1 MSNNKKLGYY
11 PEGYYDDLKEFAYSI
26 EFLSHYHDMV
36 DKVINSGEDECIIEC
51 RLENLSQQRYDYE
64 IIKSILGKELNLN
77 FNDIRKEV
85 IHNNFRNIII
95 KKLMINKSP
104 F

>member
-1 MSNNKKLGYY
+1 MSKNLGYY

-36 DKVINSGEDECIIEC
+36 DKIINSGEEEYVIEC
-51 RLENLSQQRYDYE
+51 RLENLAQQRYDYE
-64 IIKSILGKELNLN
+64 IIKGILGKELNLK
-77 FNDIRKEV
+77 FSDIREEV
-85 IHNNFRNIII
+85 IYNNFRNIII
-95 KKLMINKSP
+95 KKLMISKSP

>member
-1 MSNNKKLGYY
+1 MSKNLGYY

-36 DKVINSGEDECIIEC
+36 DKIINSGEEEYVIEC

-64 IIKSILGKELNLN
+64 IIKNILGKELNLN
-77 FNDIRKEV
+77 FDDIRKEV

>member
-1 MSNNKKLGYY
+1 MSKNLGYY

-36 DKVINSGEDECIIEC
+36 DKVINSGEEEYVIEY
-51 RLENLSQQRYDYE
+51 RLENLAQQRYDYE
-64 IIKSILGKELNLN
+64 IIKDILGKELNLK
-77 FNDIRKEV
+77 FSDIREEV
-85 IHNNFRNIII
+85 IYNNFRNIII
-95 KKLMINKSP
+95 KKLMISKSP

>member
-1 MSNNKKLGYY
+1 MSKNLGYY
-11 PEGYYDDLKEFAYSI
+11 PEGYYDDLKEFAYSV

-36 DKVINSGEDECIIEC
+36 DKIINSGEEEYVIEC

-64 IIKSILGKELNLN
+64 IIKSILGKELNLK
-77 FNDIRKEV
+77 FSDIRKEV
-85 IHNNFRNIII
+85 IHNNFRNIIV
-95 KKLMINKSP
+95 KKIMISKSP

>member
-1 MSNNKKLGYY
+1 MSKKLGYY

-36 DKVINSGEDECIIEC
+36 DKVINSGEEEYVIEC
-51 RLENLSQQRYDYE
+51 RLENLAQKRYDYE
-64 IIKSILGKELNLN
+64 IIKDILGKELNLK
-77 FNDIRKEV
+77 FSDIRKEV
-85 IHNNFRNIII
+85 IYNNFRNIIV
-95 KKLMINKSP
+95 KKIMISKSP